1 MEDIKYKIINGYKLK
16 KKEAIEVYRSLELE
30 ELYEIANEVR
40 QFFMGRKMDLCTI
53 MNVKSGKCSEDCRY
67 CAQSAHY
74 ETGIEEYSLINEEE
88 IFRRAKENAKYKVD
102 RFSLVTSGKGISD
115 TDLDKLIDIYKK
127 LNDTFPEMNLCASHG
142 IITYEQAA
150 KLKKAGVKT
159 YHHNLETSK
168 RFYQKICT
176 THTYKDRTNTILNA
190 TKAGLTVCSGGI
202 IGMGETVFDRINM
215 AYELKKLGVKSIP
228 INVLMPVHGTPF
240 GDSKI
245 LEPTEILRTIAIYR
259 LILPDANIRFAGGR
273 IAMGEQQ
280 KEALTSGLN
289 GVMVGNYLTTT
300 GNSIEEDLQMIKE
313 LGFTTNE

>member
-16 KKEAIEVYRSLELE
+16 KKEAIEVYRSLELD
-30 ELYEIANEVR
+30 ELYKIANEVR

-74 ETGIEEYSLINEEE
+74 ETGVDEYSLINEEA
-88 IFRRAKENAKYKVD
+88 IFRRAEENAKYNVD
-102 RFSLVTSGKGISD
+102 HFSLVTSGKGISD
-115 TDLDKLIDIYKK
+115 TDLNKLIDIYRK
-127 LNDTFPEMNLCASHG
+127 LNDSFPEMNLCASHG
-142 IITYEQAA
+142 IITYEQAV
-150 KLKKAGVKT
+150 KLQEAGVKS

-176 THTYKDRTNTILNA
+176 THTYRDRINTILNA
-190 TKAGLTVCSGGI
+190 AKAGLTVCSGGI
-202 IGMGETVFDRINM
+202 IGMGETIFDRINM
-215 AYELKKLGVKSIP
+215 AFELRKLGVKSIP
-228 INVLMPVHGTPF
+228 INVLMPVQGTPY
-240 GDSKI
+240 GDSKVLAPI
-245 LEPTEILRTIAIYR
+245 EILRTIAIYR

-289 GVMVGNYLTTT
+289 GVMVGNYLTTS
-300 GNSIEEDLQMIKE
+300 GNGIEEDLKMIKE
-313 LGFTTNE
+313 AGFTTNE